1 MRHVRFDL
9 LRFRSRARYRAL
21 YVGKTFGT
29 RDGFRGRVHASK
41 SLASPEQ
48 VARLQRWL
56 EAGRPSA
63 SAARSVKLLVI
74 PAETAALRDFLRLLS
89 VLPGVRIENRAAEGS
104 YEEMAPL
111 GHVALDP
118 NLSVELLHVPV
129 DERFSPLWSVAAHG
143 ALGALFVLPSP
154 VRDSAP
160 AIQRAS
166 EVFRSLP
173 RARTFHVVLLRKG
186 ERTSPDELREHLSLL
201 DEASLFLVPVE
212 SPKSAVALLTD
223 MFGRVL
229 P

>member
-1 MRHVRFDL
+1 MISQGIVEHR
-9 LRFRSRARYRAL
+9 
-21 YVGKTFGT
+21 
-29 RDGFRGRVHASK
+29 RGSAEGRGHAHASE

-56 EAGRPSA
+56 AAGRPRA

-74 PAETAALRDFLRLLS
+74 PAETAALQDFLRLLA

-104 YEEMAPL
+104 YDDLAPL
-111 GHVALDP
+111 GHVALNP
-118 NLSVELLHVPV
+118 ELSIELLHVPV
-129 DERFSPLWSVAAHG
+129 GETFAPLWSVAAHG
-143 ALGALFVLPSP
+143 ALGALFLLPSP
-154 VRDSAP
+154 VRESAP
-160 AIQRAS
+160 ALPRAS

-173 RARTFHVVLLRKG
+173 RARTFHVGLLRKG